1 MNVNRILHV
10 RDGNTVKTFQ
20 DFLMGWWGQVGLDAM
35 LAPGEASDHV
45 GVSAQVITQAADLA
59 HVNPFAPI
67 MLNNTA
73 SLVQGFIE
81 DHPHSH
87 LAVIVRPCE
96 LRAIVELRKRHRIR
110 YQPVAAGD
118 DRESLIVIS
127 VDCAGTFPHGEYVQQ
142 VTRHEADAEMIH
154 VALRYGRQD
163 SYIPYTVREVCQ
175 MCDSPR
181 PLGADIAVG
190 TIGIEPQG
198 ELLIIARNEDIDTAL
213 HLESVTDTLATEYQV
228 FCREMMVGKL
238 VDKRA
243 EKRAALIKSQ
253 TLQMEEMTTALAMLA
268 CCTLCADCLDACPL
282 YDGELAGMLGAGD
295 GRQNGHSLLAE
306 LVRVSRWLASC
317 SGCGMCQQSCEH
329 GVSLSRAITALSHRI
344 QTDLHYRP
352 GDPSQHLP
360 WTAQKNEMHY
370 GVVDLL
376 PRLAPMPQKV
386 E

>member
-10 RDGNTVKTFQ
+10 HDGNTVKTFQ
-20 DFLMGWWGQVGLDAM
+20 DFMMKWWGHVGIDAM
-35 LAPGEASDHV
+35 LAPVEASGYA
-45 GVSAQVITQAADLA
+45 GVSAQVITQATDLA

-73 SLVQGFIE
+73 SLIQGFIE

-96 LRAIVELRKRHRIR
+96 LRAMVELRKRHRVR
-110 YQPVAAGD
+110 FQPVAAGD
-118 DRESLIVIS
+118 DRESLVVIS
-127 VDCAGTFPHGEYVQQ
+127 VDCAGTFPHAEYIQHVAAHQS
-142 VTRHEADAEMIH
+142 DAEMIH
-154 VALRYGRQD
+154 VDLSYGRQD
-163 SYIPYTVREVCQ
+163 SYIPYTVRESCQ
-175 MCDSPR
+175 MCDSPG
-181 PLGADIAVG
+181 PLGADITIG
-190 TIGIEPQG
+190 TIGIETQG
-198 ELLIIARNEDIDTAL
+198 ELLIIARNEDIDNTL
-213 HLESVTDTLATEYQV
+213 RLETVTDTVATEYQL

-243 EKRAALIKSQ
+243 EKRAALMKNQ
-253 TLQMEEMTTALAMLA
+253 ALQMEEMTTALAMLA
-268 CCTLCADCLDACPL
+268 RCTLCADCLDACPL

-329 GVSLSRAITALSHRI
+329 GVSLARAVTTLSHRI
-344 QTDLHYRP
+344 QGELHYRP
-352 GDPSQHLP
+352 GDPSQRLP
-360 WTAQKNEMHY
+360 WSTQKDEMHY
-370 GVVDLL
+370 RVVDLSQRI
-376 PRLAPMPQKV
+376 PWTSQRV

>member
-1 MNVNRILHV
+1 MR
-10 RDGNTVKTFQ
+10 
-20 DFLMGWWGQVGLDAM
+20 WWRQVGLDAM
-35 LAPGEASDHV
+35 LAPVGASDSD

-67 MLNNTA
+67 MINNTA

-87 LAVIVRPCE
+87 LAVILRPCE
-96 LRAIVELRKRHRIR
+96 LRALVELRKRHRVR
-110 YQPVAAGD
+110 YQPVVAGD
-118 DRESLIVIS
+118 DRESLVVIG
-127 VDCAGTFPHGEYVQQ
+127 VDCAGTFTRREYIQHVN
-142 VTRHEADAEMIH
+142 RHQPDAEMIH
-154 VALRYGRQD
+154 VDLSYGRQD
-163 SYIPYTVREVCQ
+163 SYIPYTVRESCQ
-175 MCDSPR
+175 MCETPG
-181 PLGADIAVG
+181 PLGADITIG

-198 ELLIIARNEDIDTAL
+198 ELLIIARNEDIDTTL
-213 HLESVTDTLATEYQV
+213 RLQEVTDTMATEYQV

-243 EKRAALIKSQ
+243 EKRAALMKSQ

-268 CCTLCADCLDACPL
+268 RCTLCADCLDACPL

-329 GVSLSRAITALSHRI
+329 GVSLARAVTTLSHRI
-344 QTDLHYRP
+344 QSELHYRP
-352 GDPSQHLP
+352 GDPSQPLP
-360 WTAQKNEMHY
+360 WTTQKDEMHY
-370 GVVDLL
+370 RVVDLSQRFPWIL
-376 PRLAPMPQKV
+376 QK
-386 E
+386 